1 MNYLVNVRVENV
13 VIFFSYFNFFKRLYN
28 NKELWIDVYLLKLCD
43 RVGDWV
49 VGGLIWERDLI
60 FILSYFVYFKFCIVC
75 IYVLFIFKKLIN
87 NWFCLK
93 IINIVKILYG
103 GEILFFIVKND
114 KIEVDKLYSW

>member
-1 MNYLVNVRVENV
+1 M
-13 VIFFSYFNFFKRLYN
+13 
-28 NKELWIDVYLLKLCD
+28 
-43 RVGDWV
+43 GDWV